1 MELQLLCPSLEVM
14 AALYGAGEEEEL
26 MVFYQVFGE
35 RRVGQ
40 LFLGVDVQFVP
51 ERRATWR
58 QAWGGGAARGHSS
71 AGLRRHAVLALARC
85 WGSVS
90 QESHS

>member
-1 MELQLLCPSLEVM
+1 M
-14 AALYGAGEEEEL
+14 
-26 MVFYQVFGE
+26 FYQVFGK
-35 RRVGQ
+35 RGVSQ
-40 LFLGVDVQFVP
+40 LFLCVDVQFVS

-71 AGLRRHAVLALARC
+71 AGLRRHAILALTWRR
-85 WGSVS
+85 GSVS